1 MVDINEWVKVT
12 VLNFKENSYHDYS
25 TSKFLFETRGAFK
38 TLSYIIL
45 SGKNS

>member
-25 TSKFLFETRGAFK
+25 TSKFLFETIGAFK